1 MTMRQQTEGQSA
13 APAPAEDDMTN
24 AQETLTQGG
33 ETIQGYTDGGSRPAE
48 AAADESAAPFGAW
61 LACERTRRGVSLEDI
76 AKSTGILEA
85 NLRALEDNDQAR
97 LPERVFVQ
105 GYVRSYAKFLGL
117 DENEAVARYARFL
130 RKDAPKPE
138 DNEDAQDRRGE
149 WLQHFLYGPIPL
161 ILALL
166 ALLAAIVTCLS
177 VGTDEPPSLGSAS
190 HSGSQEISAAVQ
202 APADS

>member
-1 MTMRQQTEGQSA
+1 MTDS
-13 APAPAEDDMTN
+13 
-24 AQETLTQGG
+24 QETLTEGG
-33 ETIQGYTDGGSRPAE
+33 GDIREDSGAIETAAD
-48 AAADESAAPFGAW
+48 AAAAVNDAENEFAMPFGAW
-61 LACERTRRGVSLEDI
+61 LAGERTRRGIQLEAI

-130 RKDAPKPE
+130 KKDTPAEE
-138 DNEDAQDRRGE
+138 DKAESQEEQSE
-149 WLQHFLYGPIPL
+149 WLQKFLYGPIPL

-177 VGTDEPPSLGSAS
+177 VGTDEPPLLNEAS
-190 HSGSQEISAAVQ
+190 PSVGQEISAA
-202 APADS
+202 AETSADS